1 MSPRDLGIS
10 MSFFSRRKG
19 AGRESALG
27 QTQGEPNG
35 AEVSPDSVGAPE
47 HSAAA
52 PVDPLVS
59 ARIPAAAARGAPAK
73 AVEGA
78 APALADGAVAEDGA
92 PVGSEV
98 GSTSASNARDGAP
111 ASTTGDAR
119 DGRDAPANSAAPSAS
134 SASDPLAP
142 SGADEEGRK
151 REAAGALRG
160 AEASSGESD
169 SESPQM
175 RRRLKEAERERR
187 RADKA
192 RRAVEAQIARETRR
206 FARRA
211 RARLEARRAWG
222 ALRSAPKRL
231 RGWAAAVWAWA
242 RLRRRELL
250 RSLRILSAACAV
262 LLALFLFV
270 GLFLLDPSVDA
281 PVANAKTVQ
290 KRIRP
295 ALKLPDPREAAQRA
309 EIAHSALAY
318 EGESRDLRRALL
330 ASGAD
335 ALEADGFVSWL
346 KAYAQAS
353 PSDAP
358 REGTLKKDS
367 LVYVEVNAMG
377 ELFSVDFVAAED
389 GEDNLFSFS
398 KRDGAWRPD
407 EGKRDTESVFMA
419 RKATVTSSFAGAL
432 AKNDAPLDI
441 RESLRQIF
449 KREVKLNDLKPG
461 DEVALI
467 YEAYTRNGEPVGT
480 GPIVAARVDF
490 VDKDGSPRTLK
501 SYHYSKGREENFS
514 YYDEQGITWIDGFE
528 VKPLERLRVT
538 SPFGMRLHPIRRSWR
553 MHTGIDYAAPRG
565 APIRAVR
572 DGTVAYAGRRGGY
585 GIMVA
590 LDHDEGVTTYSAHMS
605 AIAPL
610 KIGQKVKAGDVIGLV
625 GATGFATGP
634 HLHFEVRINGIP
646 VDPALNLA
654 GSPFLGVED
663 ADDFSKKVVEFEGAL
678 ETLIRSPNDYAGG
691 E

>member
-1 MSPRDLGIS
+1 M
-10 MSFFSRRKG
+10 F
-19 AGRESALG
+19 
-27 QTQGEPNG
+27 
-35 AEVSPDSVGAPE
+35 
-47 HSAAA
+47 
-52 PVDPLVS
+52 
-59 ARIPAAAARGAPAK
+59 
-73 AVEGA
+73 
-78 APALADGAVAEDGA
+78 
-92 PVGSEV
+92 
-98 GSTSASNARDGAP
+98 
-111 ASTTGDAR
+111 
-119 DGRDAPANSAAPSAS
+119 
-134 SASDPLAP
+134 
-142 SGADEEGRK
+142 
-151 REAAGALRG
+151 
-160 AEASSGESD
+160 
-169 SESPQM
+169 
-175 RRRLKEAERERR
+175 
-187 RADKA
+187 
-192 RRAVEAQIARETRR
+192 
-206 FARRA
+206 
-211 RARLEARRAWG
+211 
-222 ALRSAPKRL
+222 
-231 RGWAAAVWAWA
+231 
-242 RLRRRELL
+242 
-250 RSLRILSAACAV
+250 
-262 LLALFLFV
+262 ALFLFV

-309 EIAHSALAY
+309 EIAHSALACAD
-318 EGESRDLRRALL
+318 EDRDLRRALL

-367 LVYVEVNAMG
+367 LVHVEVNAMG
-377 ELFSVDFVAAED
+377 ELFAVDFVAAED
-389 GEDNLFSFS
+389 GEDNLFSFA

-572 DGTVAYAGRRGGY
+572 DGTVAYAGWRGGY

-654 GSPFLGVED
+654 GSPYLGVED
-663 ADDFSKKVVEFEGAL
+663 ADDFSKTVVAFEGAL
-678 ETLIRSPNDYAGG
+678 ETLIHSPNDYAGG

>member
-1 MSPRDLGIS
+1 

-19 AGRESALG
+19 AGRESELG
-27 QTQGEPNG
+27 RTQGKPNG
-35 AEVSPDSVGAPE
+35 AEVSPDSVGLPE
-47 HSAAA
+47 QSARASADPLAAA
-52 PVDPLVS
+52 PTPVS
-59 ARIPAAAARGAPAK
+59 ASR
-73 AVEGA
+73 A
-78 APALADGAVAEDGA
+78 APADAEDGA

-98 GSTSASNARDGAP
+98 GSTSAAPDARDPAP
-111 ASTTGDAR
+111 ASTAEDAR
-119 DGRDAPANSAAPSAS
+119 DGRDASANCAAPSTSPTSPTSPTS
-134 SASDPLAP
+134 SAASAPDPLAQ
-142 SGADEEGRK
+142 SGADEEGK
-151 REAAGALRG
+151 GREAAGALRG

-169 SESPQM
+169 PENPQM
-175 RRRLKEAERERR
+175 RRRRKEAERERR

-192 RRAVEAQIARETRR
+192 RRAAEAQIARETRR

-211 RARLEARRAWG
+211 RARLGARRALD
-222 ALRSAPKRL
+222 ALRAAPRRL

-250 RSLRILSAACAV
+250 RALRILGAACAV
-262 LLALFLFV
+262 LFALFLFV

-309 EIAHSALAY
+309 EIAHSALACAD
-318 EGESRDLRRALL
+318 EDRDLRRALL

-367 LVYVEVNAMG
+367 LVHVEVNAMG
-377 ELFSVDFVAAED
+377 ELFAVDFVAAED
-389 GEDNLFSFS
+389 GEDNLFSFA

-461 DEVALI
+461 DQVALI

-654 GSPFLGVED
+654 GSPYLGVED
-663 ADDFSKKVVEFEGAL
+663 ADDFSKTVVAFEGAL
-678 ETLIRSPNDYAGG
+678 ETLIHSPNDYAGG